1 MTLKA
6 NDVDYSGVPVSQTT
20 TDIRTDGQDADR
32 PIGVGSSQVPVRA
45 MEFDECVSRMPK
57 YFAANGDIVMSHV
70 LAVLS
75 STFPEGENFFV
86 RSVAAVRDQLTDPA
100 LLKDVEGFIGQE
112 EMHGREHRVLNE
124 RLAQHGYPTRG
135 IDAYVR
141 GLYWVRE
148 RIQSKKVNLAFT
160 AALEHYTATLAEL
173 LLNDE
178 AARNE
183 VGRSAARD
191 MLTWHALE
199 ESEHKA
205 VAYDVYKAMGGGE
218 TMRIVVMFLT
228 DLLFILETSI
238 MGVISIAMDRAARRH
253 PVKLLRSLA
262 RLRRSPFVSM
272 RALRILAE
280 YHRPGFHPNDRDTKQ
295 LIADLREA
303 LFGNEGELTQLRAG

>member
-1 MTLKA
+1 MT
-6 NDVDYSGVPVSQTT
+6 QTT
-20 TDIRTDGQDADR
+20 TAVSRDAPTTGGR
-32 PIGVGSSQVPVRA
+32 RGAGSATVPVRIL
-45 MEFDECVSRMPK
+45 EFDSWVAKMPK
-57 YFAANGDIVMSHV
+57 YFAADGDIVMSHV

-86 RSVAAVRDQLTDPA
+86 RSVAAVRDQITDPR
-100 LLKDVEGFIGQE
+100 LSKDIEGFIGQE

-124 RLAQHGYPTRG
+124 RLADYGYPTRG
-135 IDAYVR
+135 IDSYVR

-178 AARNE
+178 AARQA
-183 VGRSAARD
+183 VGQSAARD

-218 TMRIVVMFLT
+218 PMRIFVMFLT
-228 DLLFILETSI
+228 DLLFIFETSV
-238 MGVISIAMDRAARRH
+238 MGVISMAKDRYIWKH
-253 PVKLLRSLA
+253 PLKFLASLA
-262 RLRRSPFVSM
+262 RLPRSPFITT

-280 YHRPGFHPNDRDTKQ
+280 YHRPGFHPNDRDTTA
-295 LIADLREA
+295 LIADWREA
-303 LFGNEGELTQLRAG
+303 LFGRDGELTEVRTG